1 MMATFIAQRI
11 IAAANVSLENG
22 QAKYRAYFITTPL
35 YLAYKTDVDNILETT
50 FTAQYPDGY
59 GACIVLA

>member
-11 IAAANVSLENG
+11 IAAANISLTNG
-22 QAKYRAYFITTPL
+22 QAKYRAYFVNTSL
-35 YLAYKTDVDNILETT
+35 YLDYQGAVNNLLETT

-59 GACIVLA
+59 ACAL